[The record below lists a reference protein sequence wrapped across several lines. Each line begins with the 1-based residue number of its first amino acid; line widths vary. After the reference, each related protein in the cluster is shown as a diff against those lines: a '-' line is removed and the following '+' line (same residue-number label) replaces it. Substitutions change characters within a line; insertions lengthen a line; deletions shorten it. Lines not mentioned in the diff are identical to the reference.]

1 MTQVAWAT
9 PARSRA
15 SMAALAVAFWAAFGA
30 DAAAQGSVASDR
42 AALEAFYDATGG
54 PGWANRTSWKTSAPL
69 HEWYGVGTDGAGRV
83 TSLNVRE
90 NGLTGTVPPALGNLA
105 ELDWLDLGGNALTG
119 AIPATLG
126 RLARLQGLILWRNEL
141 TGPVPAELGSL
152 VELRLL
158 HLGENGLTGAIPR
171 TLGSLANLEELY
183 LDGNELTGPIPAAL
197 GNPVSLRLL
206 HLGRNGLAGTIPGTL
221 GRLANLEELGLAG
234 NELTGRIPAALGYLT
249 ELEWLDLGGNALTGA
264 IPDTLERP
272 AKLRRLS
279 LWGNELTGPVPAWL
293 GSLVELRFLHLG
305 GNALTGAIPGTLG
318 RLANLESLHLDRNDL
333 TGPVPSPLGRLANLR
348 TLALE
353 HNPLTGALPRSLIGL
368 SRLSRLDVTGT
379 AVCAPADPAFQ
390 AWLATIDFH
399 GDLCTAPPEP
409 VGAIPAQTLTEEGPA
424 LGVSVAAYFSDPDD
438 DPLTYAAASSHPGT
452 VSVLVSGDTV
462 WLVPGA
468 AGTAAVTVTARDSE
482 GLSAAQAMA
491 VTVVAT
497 AAPQS
502 DREVLEALYDATGGA
517 DWTDRTSWKTSAP
530 LGEWYGV
537 TLDDRGRI
545 IALELEGNG
554 LTGAIPPSLGNLVAL
569 RTLNLADNS
578 LAGPIP
584 GALAGLAD
592 LEWLTLAGNAL
603 IGPVPPWLGSLTAL
617 RGLLLWGN
625 ALAGPIPGALAG
637 LADLEWLFLSRNAL
651 TGPVPPWLGN
661 LTALRGLWLADNAL
675 TGPIPGSL
683 GNLAHL
689 EQLDLGGNRLTG
701 GPFPAWL
708 GNLVALRRLNLF
720 DSGLTGPIPGPLRSL
735 AHLEELNLAYNWGLS
750 GRPPD
755 LPARLERLDIFA
767 TSACAPAAWRD
778 RLAAIEFGGRL
789 CGDRGDVTIDVA
801 VVYTPAAR
809 ASAGG
814 TAAMEALVD
823 LLVAETNRGYEESG
837 VRHRVALV
845 NRSLVDYAE
854 TGNTRLDFVRLEDPS
869 DGHLDEVHALR
880 ERVEADLVHLLV
892 SAQSG
897 IGGIADL
904 YGPFGVT
911 THDSGGV
918 VFAHELG
925 HNMGLWHDRYQVHR
939 HENPVSSHPAYGY
952 VNPRGLTAGAPRS
965 SRWRTAMSY
974 STRCADAALRC
985 TPLLRFSNPRQGLDD
1000 DPLGVPFRV
1009 GSGVTGPADAVA
1021 VLNATG
1027 PAVALWRGR
1036 LGSGNRPPV
1045 VTGTLP
1051 DRRMALGRTLE
1062 LDMSPVFRD
1071 PDRGVLGYTVS
1082 SSAPRVVTGVAAG
1095 ARVRLTA
1102 VGLGRT
1108 AITVT
1113 ATDPG
1118 GLAAVRTFTVA
1129 VSPQAPFTDHPLEPG
1144 ITPVRA
1150 VHFTELRTRIDAAR
1164 RAAGL
1169 GPHPWTDPVLSAGT
1183 TPIRLVHL
1191 RELRSALGEAYRAA
1205 GLPAPR
1211 WTDAVAMVGATPIR
1225 ADHLME
1231 LRAAVL
1237 ELP

>member
-1 MTQVAWAT
+1 MTQVAWT
-9 PARSRA
+9 TSARPRA
-15 SMAALAVAFWAAFGA
+15 SIAALAVAFWAAFGA

-54 PGWANRTSWKTSAPL
+54 PGWANRTSWRTSAPL

-90 NGLTGTVPPALGNLA
+90 NGLTGSVPPALGNLA

-119 AIPATLG
+119 AIPDTLG

-141 TGPVPAELGSL
+141 TGPVPEW
-152 VELRLL
+152 
-158 HLGENGLTGAIPR
+158 
-171 TLGSLANLEELY
+171 LGSLAELQ
-183 LDGNELTGPIPAAL
+183 
-197 GNPVSLRLL
+197 
-206 HLGRNGLAGTIPGTL
+206 
-221 GRLANLEELGLAG
+221 
-234 NELTGRIPAALGYLT
+234 
-249 ELEWLDLGGNALTGA
+249 
-264 IPDTLERP
+264 
-272 AKLRRLS
+272 
-279 LWGNELTGPVPAWL
+279 
-293 GSLVELRFLHLG
+293 FLHLG

-318 RLANLESLHLDRNDL
+318 RLANLESLHLARNEL

-399 GDLCTAPPEP
+399 GNLCTAPPEP

-424 LGVSVAAYFSDPDD
+424 LGVSVAGYFSDPDD
-438 DPLTYAAASSHPGT
+438 DPLTYAAASGHPGT
-452 VSVLVSGDTV
+452 VSALVSGDTV

-468 AGTAAVTVTARDSE
+468 AGTATVTVTARDPE

-545 IALELEGNG
+545 IALELEGND

-578 LAGPIP
+578 LTGPIP
-584 GALAGLAD
+584 GALARLAD
-592 LEWLTLAGNAL
+592 LQWLTLAGNAL

-661 LTALRGLWLADNAL
+661 LTALRGLSLAWNAL

-683 GNLAHL
+683 GNLAAL

-701 GPFPAWL
+701 GLFPAWL
-708 GNLVALRRLNLF
+708 GNLLALRRLNLF

-801 VVYTPAAR
+801 VVYTEAAR

-854 TGNTRLDFVRLEDPS
+854 TGNTLLDLDRLADPS
-869 DGHLDEVHALR
+869 DGYMDEVHALR

-892 SAQSG
+892 SARSG

-925 HNMGLWHDRYQVHR
+925 HNMGLSHDRYQVHR

-974 STRCADAALRC
+974 STQCADAALRC
-985 TPLLRFSNPRQGLDD
+985 APLLRFSNPRQGRGD
-1000 DPLGVPFRV
+1000 DPLGVPFGV
-1009 GSGVTGPADAVA
+1009 GSGATGPADAVA

-1062 LDMSPVFRD
+1062 LDISPVFLD

-1082 SSAPRVVTGVAAG
+1082 SSAPWVVTGVAAG

-1129 VSPQAPFTDHPLEPG
+1129 VSPPAPFTDHPLEPG

-1164 RAAGL
+1164 TASGL
-1169 GPHPWTDPVLSAGT
+1169 GPHPWTNPVLSAGT

-1191 RELRSALGEAYRAA
+1191 LELRSALGEAYRAA

-1211 WTDAVAMVGATPIR
+1211 WTDAAATAGTTPIR